1 MLNIKSCQKGQGL
14 IEVMAAIAIITTAL
28 SAIISLIV
36 ISLAANRESCCRII
50 AVNLAREAIEV
61 ARNKR
66 DSNWLDIEAGTAGI
80 KWDDGLYA
88 PGKDYSAIIKFNQ
101 TENGNNY
108 GDWDFQFQP
117 DDINDNPSDRC
128 KLYLK
133 DGIYKQSKSAITE
146 GVSTKYRRLIRLN
159 PICELPDGSE
169 SILTDNVKCD
179 DIGGVKIGIQAI
191 ARVDWTESGREHS
204 LSLEDRLYNWK

>member
-66 DSNWLDIEAGTAGI
+66 DSNWLDIEAGTVGVN
-80 KWDDGLYA
+80 WDNGLYA
-88 PGKDYSAIIKFNQ
+88 PGKDYSAIIEFNQ
-101 TENGNNY
+101 TEDENDY

-117 DDINDNPSDRC
+117 DDINDNTNDRC
-128 KLYLK
+128 RMYLK
-133 DGIYKQSKSAITE
+133 DGIYKQSENSID
-146 GVSTKYRRLIRLN
+146 GILTKYRRLIRLN

-169 SILTDNVKCD
+169 SILTDNEKCD
-179 DIGGVKIGIQAI
+179 DVGGVKIGIQAI
-191 ARVDWTESGREHS
+191 AQVNWTESGREHS